1 MRRSLQRD
9 IVGKARRNRGKMSG
23 SRIDIQYKSE
33 EMRVSRTNPQPAKQK
48 TQENNSQ
55 VQQQMVRTIH
65 SVETVKG
72 LFLIK
77 RKLASKPAIELDH
90 KENTQTKAPV
100 AFPHR
105 P

>member
-77 RKLASKPAIELDH
+77 RKASQQPSKPAS
-90 KENTQTKAPV
+90 QQ
-100 AFPHR
+100 
-105 P
+105 